1 MFNVSELYSM
11 LQVLRAN
18 FHQVDCNELAF
29 TSMKEKKKDPRLFN
43 HVSDRILAKNR
54 PMACF
59 SCNTFRLIIVCEKL
73 TQTQMKNCLFS

>member
-29 TSMKEKKKDPRLFN
+29 TSMKDKKKRSWTLQ
-43 HVSDRILAKNR
+43 SR
-54 PMACF
+54 
-59 SCNTFRLIIVCEKL
+59 FR
-73 TQTQMKNCLFS
+73 